1 MEILKLPSRDFDK
14 YEEDLRR
21 LLDALSPRKSWLK
34 AGSDQLKAEL
44 FKDNSVLFVI
54 DEAGHLIAMG
64 QLVVLGSEDASVE
77 NVLVLPSARGMGLGK
92 KIMQYIINYAKQK
105 GIKTLKL
112 TSSKDRVAAHAL
124 YKKLGFKIVGT
135 KKKIDKNGKYLK
147 DTCVFVLQLDTLT

>member
-21 LLDALSPRKSWLK
+21 LLDALSPEKSWLK

-105 GIKTLKL
+105 GI
-112 TSSKDRVAAHAL
+112 
-124 YKKLGFKIVGT
+124 
-135 KKKIDKNGKYLK
+135 
-147 DTCVFVLQLDTLT
+147 